1 MHQLLAYIDPASGSL
16 IFQAVIATVLA
27 VPFFLRTQ
35 IARALR
41 GLRRGDRSGSDR
53 AS

>member
-1 MHQLLAYIDPASGSL
+1 MHHLLAYIDPASGSL
-16 IFQAVIATVLA
+16 IFQAALATVLA

-35 IARALR
+35 IARAMR
-41 GLRRGDRSGSDR
+41 GFRRGDRSSGDR